1 MHPVP
6 CRSCARVAVVIVVRV
21 LVAVGGVGLVIWT
34 IGSAIKTVVLPRAT
48 SSFLTRATFI
58 NVRRVFDLVA
68 SPRQSFEFRDR
79 ILAMYSPIGLLMLP
93 MVWVALVMTGFTG
106 LFWGMGVRPWSEALI
121 ISGSSLLTLGFDR
134 PFGLSRTIMSF
145 VEAGIGLG
153 LVSLMISY
161 LPSIYSNFSRRE
173 ALVGMLEVRAGLPPS
188 PTALFVR
195 YNRIGWGEKIHD
207 ELFTKWEQW
216 FIEVEESH
224 TSQPSLVFFRSP
236 HPERSWITAGGCL
249 LDCGAIAA
257 SLLDQPRDARADIMM
272 RTGWFALRRI
282 CDFYGIAY
290 DPDPA
295 PDDPISITRDDFDE
309 LCAELDAEG
318 VPLKADRDQAWR
330 DYAGWRVNYDTPLL
344 SLCSLIDA
352 PPAKWSSDRAPIKRI
367 KTKVFRK
374 PSRPAPRTWANHA
387 PRNGAD

>member
-1 MHPVP
+1 M
-6 CRSCARVAVVIVVRV
+6 IVVRV
-21 LVAVGGVGLVIWT
+21 LVAVLGVGLVVWT
-34 IGSAIKTVVLPRAT
+34 IGAAIRTVVLPRAT
-48 SSFLTRATFI
+48 SSILTRATFI
-58 NVRRVFDLVA
+58 NIRRGFDLVA
-68 SPRQSFEFRDR
+68 SQRQSFEFRDR
-79 ILAMYSPIGLLMLP
+79 ILAMYSPIALLTLP
-93 MVWVALVMTGFTG
+93 MTWVALVLIGFTG
-106 LFWGMGVRPWSEALI
+106 LFWGMGVRPWSEAFI

-134 PFGLSRTIMSF
+134 PFGMWKTSMSF

-188 PTALFVR
+188 PTELFVR
-195 YNRIGWGEKIHD
+195 YNRIGWREKISED
-207 ELFTKWEQW
+207 LFVPWEQW
-216 FIEVEESH
+216 FIELEESH

-236 HPERSWITAGGCL
+236 HPARSWITAAGCI

-257 SLLDQPRDARADIMM
+257 SLIDHPKDSRADLMM

-295 PDDPISITRDDFDE
+295 PDDPISITRHDFDMLCVE
-309 LCAELDAEG
+309 LRAAD
-318 VPLKADRDQAWR
+318 VPLKADLDRAWR
-330 DYAGWRVNYDTPLL
+330 DYAGWRVNYDVPLL

-367 KTKVFRK
+367 KPKVFRRMN
-374 PSRPAPRTWANHA
+374 RPAPRTWANRA
-387 PRNGAD
+387 PRKPG

>member
-1 MHPVP
+1 M
-6 CRSCARVAVVIVVRV
+6 IVVRV
-21 LVAVGGVGLVIWT
+21 LVAVLGVGLVVWT
-34 IGSAIKTVVLPRAT
+34 IGAAIRTVVLPRAT

-58 NVRRVFDLVA
+58 SVRRVFDLVA
-68 SPRQSFEFRDR
+68 SQRQSFEFRDR
-79 ILAMYSPIGLLMLP
+79 ILAMYSPIALLILP
-93 MVWVALVMTGFTG
+93 MMWVALVLIGFMG
-106 LFWGMGVRPWSEALI
+106 LFWGMGVRPWSEAFI

-134 PFGLSRTIMSF
+134 PFGMWRTSMSF

-188 PTALFVR
+188 PTELLVR
-195 YNRIGWGEKIHD
+195 YNRIGWADQVHS
-207 ELFTKWEQW
+207 ELFPKWEQW

-236 HPERSWITAGGCL
+236 HPERSWITAAGCV
-249 LDCGAIAA
+249 LDCAAIAA
-257 SLLDQPRDARADIMM
+257 SVLDQPRDARADIMM

-295 PDDPISITRDDFDE
+295 PDDPISITRHDFDMLCIE
-309 LCAELDAEG
+309 LFAAG
-318 VPLKADRDQAWR
+318 IPLKADRDQAWR
-330 DYAGWRVNYDTPLL
+330 DYAGWRVNYDIPLL

-367 KTKVFRK
+367 KPKVFRK
-374 PSRPAPRTWANHA
+374 IARPAPRTWANRA
-387 PRNGAD
+387 PRNSE